1 MGFTRSAI
9 VRMCKLNQC
18 NQGREDCP
26 DPEQC
31 AEFDGSYIDKLIGFG
46 LCVISA
52 AAVLAF
58 IFYLVNV

>member
-1 MGFTRSAI
+1 M
-9 VRMCKLNQC
+9 RMCKLNQC